1 MTEGRVLYGINNLF
15 TVQTAQGI
23 CEARI
28 KGKYLKGITDEYNAL
43 CCGDRV
49 EIDDNS
55 QITQRLERKNVF
67 SRFNWKQNRP
77 QAIAANLDCVLCV
90 VAADSPPLHPRFLDR
105 LLIACAS
112 GGITAWIILTKS
124 DLLSDKK
131 QHPLHYYEKMGYRV
145 LHTSALEKESITPL
159 RQENKGK
166 IVALTGAS
174 GVGKSTL
181 INLLRG
187 TDEQKTGE
195 VNRKFNRGNHIT
207 NYARMLSRDE
217 GGYWVDTPGV
227 RDLSPVLCGPLD
239 SYYPDFSPHIPHCEF
254 AHCRHEEE
262 SGCAV
267 RQGVQ
272 NGQISQD
279 RYQNYCKLL
288 QEETLKT
295 KNSCRY
301 KR

>member
-1 MTEGRVLYGINNLF
+1 MIEGRILYGINNLF

-23 CEARI
+23 REARI
-28 KGKYLKGITDEYNAL
+28 KGKHLKSIRDEYNAL
-43 CCGDRV
+43 CCGDMV

-55 QITQRLERKNVF
+55 QITRRLERKNVL
-67 SRFNWKQNRP
+67 SRFNWKQNCP
-77 QAIAANLDCVLCV
+77 QAIAANLDYVFCV
-90 VAADSPPLHPRFLDR
+90 VSANSPPLHPRFLDR

-112 GGITAWIILTKS
+112 GGNSAWIILTKS
-124 DLLSDKK
+124 DLLPDKA
-131 QHPLHYYEKMGYRV
+131 QHPLRYYEKMGYRV
-145 LHTSALEKESITPL
+145 FLTSALKKEGITCL
-159 RQENKGK
+159 RQKTKGK

-207 NYARMLSRDE
+207 NYARMLFRDE

-239 SYYPDFSPHIPHCEF
+239 SYYPDFSPYIPHCEF
-254 AHCRHEEE
+254 AHCQHQEETR
-262 SGCAV
+262 CAV

-272 NGQISQD
+272 KGEISTD

-288 QEETLKT
+288 QEEALKT